1 MAVEFWGV
9 GVVGC
14 GSVFVGA
21 ELGLVVTLGRSLG
34 TLGMSVGTL
43 GTSAGTSGVSVVWLV
58 ELGRG
63 LKPGGTVVVERCWS
77 AKSRYMLPRLVMRS
91 SCWSVGAM
99 AVAGCGCVAAL
110 KASVPA
116 AIAISMED
124 GIGIGTCDGI
134 QAMVSV
140 MRSALV
146 SLAYTR

>member
-1 MAVEFWGV
+1 MEVEFWGV
-9 GVVGC
+9 GVVGWC
-14 GSVFVGA
+14 SLFVGA
-21 ELGLVVTLGRSLG
+21 EIGSMGTLGRSLG
-34 TLGMSVGTL
+34 TLGMSAGTL
-43 GTSAGTSGVSVVWLV
+43 GRSAGTNGVSVCWSI
-58 ELGRG
+58 ELGSG
-63 LKPGGTVVVERCWS
+63 SKPGGTVLLDRCWS

-116 AIAISMED
+116 AIAMSIED

-134 QAMVSV
+134 QAIVSV